1 MDKIY
6 KPHGASGRD
15 SVKSKTKDR
24 FNKFALLGTTAL
36 IASFGAMPAAYA
48 QDTTPAADTVE
59 DDEVVATGIRQALKE
74 ARDLK
79 RDADTALDSITASD
93 VSTLP
98 DLNVADAL
106 ARIPGVVAQKFDL
119 TNSNAGDFPSTEGGN
134 NLIRGLAFVRSEF
147 NGRET
152 FSANGGRALDFGTV
166 APELIGSVNVYKN
179 VTADLTEGGI
189 GGLIDLRT
197 LEPFD
202 KNGAFVAAT
211 ADMTYGDFRK
221 SYSPDL
227 TITAGNRWDGS
238 RGEFGILGS
247 IAHSE
252 LDTRLDNFQIAQL
265 AALNAFEDPDTGA
278 VTSTDEFFAV
288 PLGYQLRTNEIDR
301 ERQSYYVAGQW
312 KNHED
317 TFKATAKY
325 FRIENDVSRVERT
338 TEYFAN
344 AEQQIDGGTR
354 IVGDFTSTPF
364 SSDGIAQCSTITAGF
379 DNSSCLENAYGGTP
393 RPFQPVVGL
402 YESGVISNSFRD
414 WTEARGA
421 RHQNTAIN
429 TNSQSSTE
437 DLSLTV
443 EWSPAEDWYVNLDAH
458 KTSSDFQDQQLWGV
472 TNFYSDFSFSGIGNG
487 FPQITLVPDEG
498 NNTFRRFRDRTVSGP
513 GWDGSPVSAN
523 PGAIPTDISDPA
535 ANFLLSAADQFSDN
549 EGEAWALKGDIRR
562 EFDNDGWFDAIQ
574 FGARYSEREQ
584 TNRTAGLNWGS
595 LSPAWAGGFGST
607 HVQVSEAQIDGEVID
622 YSDFFGGGVFASGSQ
637 SQFLFIPSDLLGDY
651 DSFVNAIFTD
661 PLLFT
666 NNGEASIN
674 GGIVEGGGTVNP
686 VTGQSGIFS
695 GSWLPLLQNGSVD
708 YANRGSDNSVLEAVT
723 AFYGR
728 LDFGNEFDNGSSVV
742 GNIGLRYT
750 ESSVSGE
757 GGIDYVPI
765 IGDQQ
770 AIFTPEAVAFLN
782 QADTVESGKFN
793 TVDHW
798 LPSFNLKY
806 NLNDESLIRF
816 AASKNITRPNIS
828 QLNPGRT
835 RVAVQSFPTGTPD
848 PVTGIREVID
858 VNTTA
863 INEYGGNPNLL
874 PIESWNFD
882 LGFEHYWGDENFVS
896 VTGFYKDITNNIT
909 SDIGTVGSVTLDGD
923 NVPILAIGDQ
933 NQDEATF
940 TGVEVAY
947 QHFFD
952 ELPGLWSNFGVQANY
967 TYIDANTNAP
977 VSIIDADGDSIEVP
991 ADSGIF
997 VPGNQPDSDERIYR
1011 FGVDNFL
1018 GTSEH
1023 TANIVGIYQDEQFE
1037 FRLAYNHRSDF
1048 LVSYSDQITG
1058 NPIFVEGEG
1067 VLDGSAKW
1075 DINDHVQFRLQASN
1089 ILGNE
1094 TELYQQIDAAGQDFE
1109 RAKFKSDRR
1118 IKFGVRFQY

>member
-1 MDKIY
+1 MDQL
-6 KPHGASGRD
+6 
-15 SVKSKTKDR
+15 
-24 FNKFALLGTTAL
+24 NKLALLGTTAL
-36 IASFGAMPAAYA
+36 IASLATMPVAYA
-48 QDTTPAADTVE
+48 QDNTTVIE
-59 DDEVVATGIRQALKE
+59 DEDEIVATGIRQALKE

-79 RDADTALDSITASD
+79 RNADTAVDSITASD

-106 ARIPGVVAQKFDL
+106 ARVPGVVAQKFDL

-189 GGLIDLRT
+189 GGTIDLKT

-202 KNGAFVAAT
+202 KNGAFIAAT

-227 TITAGNRWDGS
+227 TITAGNRWDGT
-238 RGEFGILGS
+238 RGEFGLLGS
-247 IAHSE
+247 IAHSK
-252 LDTRLDNFQIAQL
+252 LDTRLDNFQMAQL
-265 AALNAFEDPDTGA
+265 AALNSFELEPGNPFN
-278 VTSTDEFFAV
+278 VTNTDEYFAV

-301 ERQSYYVAGQW
+301 ERNSYYVAGQW
-312 KNHED
+312 KNNED
-317 TFKATAKY
+317 TFKATVKY
-325 FRIENDVSRVERT
+325 FRIENEVNRVERT

-344 AEQQIDGGTR
+344 AEAQIDGGTR
-354 IVGDFTSTPF
+354 IVRTSADSPANPLTVSPF
-364 SSDGIAQCSTITAGF
+364 SSLGIAQCSTITAGF
-379 DNSSCLENAYGGTP
+379 QNSSCLENAFGNTAL
-393 RPFQPVVGL
+393 PFQPVVGL

-414 WTEARGA
+414 WTDARGA
-421 RHQNTAIN
+421 RFQNTAIN
-429 TNSQSSTE
+429 SDSTSSTD
-437 DLSLTV
+437 DLSLNV
-443 EWSPAEDWYVNLDAH
+443 QWKPAEDWYVNVDAH
-458 KTSSDFQDQQLWGV
+458 KTTSESKEQQLWGV

-487 FPQITLVPDEG
+487 FPEITIVPDEG
-498 NNTFRRFRDRTVSGP
+498 NNTFRRFADRTVRGP
-513 GWDGSPVSAN
+513 DWTGATIV
-523 PGAIPTDISDPA
+523 PGDPIPTDVSDPA
-535 ANFLLSAADQFSDN
+535 ANFLLSAADSFSDN
-549 EGEAWALKGDIRR
+549 EGEAWAIKSDIRR
-562 EFDNDGWFDAIQ
+562 EFNNDGWFDAIQ

-584 TNRTAGLNWGS
+584 TNRNAGLNWGS
-595 LSPAWAGGFGST
+595 LSPAWAGGFGSS
-607 HVQVSEAQIDGEVID
+607 HVQVSESQLGGEVVD

-637 SQFLFIPSDLLGDY
+637 SEFLFVPSDILANY
-651 DSFVNAIFTD
+651 DDFVNAIFTD

-666 NNGEASIN
+666 ENGQIGFQNQLVEN
-674 GGIVEGGGTVNP
+674 GGTINP
-686 VTGQSGIFS
+686 VTGRGGIYS
-695 GSWLPLLQNGSVD
+695 GSWIPLLQNGSVD
-708 YANRGSDNSVLEAVT
+708 YANRGADNSVLEAVT

-728 LDFGNEFDNGSSVV
+728 LDFGNEFDNGSSID

-750 ESSVSGE
+750 KSTVSGE
-757 GGIDYVPI
+757 GGIDYIPLAGEFPNV
-765 IGDQQ
+765 
-770 AIFTPEAVAFLN
+770 FTPEAVDFLN
-782 QADTVESGKFN
+782 QADTTESGKFN

-798 LPSFNLKY
+798 LPSLNVKY
-806 NLNDESLIRF
+806 NINDESLVRF

-835 RVAVQSFPTGTPD
+835 RVGVQAYPTGDPD
-848 PVTGIREVID
+848 PVTGERTVVDVI
-858 VNTTA
+858 NTG

-882 LGFEHYWGDENFVS
+882 LGYEHYWGDENYFS
-896 VTGFYKDITNNIT
+896 VTGFYKDITNNIAGDV
-909 SDIGTVGSVTLDGD
+909 STVGSVTLDGD
-923 NVPILAIGDQ
+923 TVPILFFGDQ

-947 QHFFD
+947 QHFFT

-967 TYIDANTNAP
+967 TYIDAKTNAP
-977 VSIIDADGDSIEVP
+977 AAIVDADGDTIP
-991 ADSGIF
+991 NPDGSGGL

-1023 TANIVGIYQDEQFE
+1023 TANMVGIYQDEQFE
-1037 FRLAYNHRSDF
+1037 FRLAYNWRSDF

-1075 DINDHVQFRLQASN
+1075 DINDHVQIRLQASN